1 MAILVNTNTPNALNG
16 VSQQADDLRRPSQ
29 ATEQINA
36 LSSLIEGLKKRP
48 PTVHQKIVTGSA
60 LPTSDTLADFHGFSI
75 NRDADEKH
83 YVRIKTG
90 ASTAALEIDNLVS
103 PSSTVVVKN
112 GAGVSISSSDLTYL
126 HTTNAQ
132 SDLRSITIDD
142 YTFVVNRAI
151 TPEMAATTT
160 TARDPEGLLFVKQTR
175 ENAVY
180 TINLWK
186 DPSAT
191 GAADYTASHTAVAA
205 DDQGDVTAALVA
217 ALTAATANAFF
228 AYSSK
233 GSVLHISEIDGSDF
247 RVEAVCTL
255 GDAFYGFKDEAQA
268 LELLPEEGYA
278 GFKIKI
284 VGDADTADD
293 EYYVKYTSSNSNIT
307 TGFTNGY
314 WEEAVAGGIE
324 YQIDGDTMPHVLL
337 SNADGS
343 FTFKA
348 TDWGER
354 TVGDT
359 DSLPSPSFIDDS
371 IRGAFFFK
379 NRLGLVT
386 GESVVFSEVGEYF
399 NFFRTTIVQ
408 LLDSDP
414 IDIQLASSDISL
426 LNWGLTTSE
435 KLVLFSDRIQFT
447 VESSND
453 VLSAST
459 IESKEVTHL
468 TNFEN
473 TKPIQIGNSIFFGY
487 DKGAY
492 SGVKEYFIGDDT
504 TLFESQDISDQIPR
518 YIEGDILKFAA
529 VDAERIMCV
538 KSDDYTSGIYA
549 YTYYDQGNR
558 RVQAAW
564 CKLDFGTD
572 ATVYDIFSIG
582 TKVYTLI
589 KRGSQYTLEYL
600 DVASGLKDDNSDIV
614 ITLDRRITE
623 ADLVSA
629 SYSAITNLT
638 TIEVPYDFSTN
649 AVPVI
654 VTRPTVSDEGNVR
667 LNNVKLS
674 DSDSSILTVTGDYS
688 AADLFIGQTA
698 TMTYVMTRPTI
709 REQSG
714 ETTLPVYTG
723 RAQVRYCTISLDNS
737 RFLEAQ
743 VTPLYR
749 NAYNYTFTSR
759 QLGTGSAIVGDTLA
773 SVDDSFRIPIMSKNT
788 QFSIVLTNDS
798 PFPSNILGFN
808 WEMIYHSKSRRI

>member
-1 MAILVNTNTPNALNG
+1 MAILVNTNTPNLLNG

-36 LSSLIEGLKKRP
+36 ISSLIEGLKKRP
-48 PTVHQKIVTGSA
+48 PTIHQKIITGSA
-60 LPTSDTLADFHGFSI
+60 VPSSGALADFHGFPI
-75 NRDADEKH
+75 NRDDDEKH

-90 ASTAALEIDNLVS
+90 VSLAALEIDNLITPTAAV
-103 PSSTVVVKN
+103 TVKN
-112 GAGVSISSSDLTYL
+112 SGGSAISASDLTYL
-126 HTTNAQ
+126 HTGNAQ
-132 SDLRSITIDD
+132 RDIRSLTIDD
-142 YTFVVNRAI
+142 YTFIINRAVS
-151 TPEMAATTT
+151 PAMESTTT

-180 TINLWK
+180 TVKLWR
-186 DPSAT
+186 DPSDT
-191 GAADYTASHTAVAA
+191 GTADYTASYTATAA
-205 DDQGDVTAALVA
+205 DDQGDVTSNLVTN
-217 ALTAATANAFF
+217 LNTAGANTYFT
-228 AYSSK
+228 YSSQ
-233 GSVLHISEIDGSDF
+233 GSVIHVTETDNTDF
-247 RVEAVCTL
+247 RVEAECTL

-293 EYYVKYTSSNSNIT
+293 EYYVQYTSSNSNIT
-307 TGFTNGY
+307 SGFTNGY

-324 YQIDGDTMPHVLL
+324 YQIDPDTMPHVLI
-337 SNADGS
+337 SNADGT
-343 FTFKA
+343 FTYKPA
-348 TDWGER
+348 TWGER

-359 DSLPSPSFIDDS
+359 DSVPNPSFVDDY

-379 NRLGLVT
+379 NRLGLIT

-408 LLDSDP
+408 LLDSDS

-447 VESSND
+447 IESSND

-459 IESKEVTHL
+459 IESKEITHL

-473 TKPIQIGNSIFFGY
+473 AQPILVGNSIFFGY

-492 SGVKEYFIGDDT
+492 AGVKEYFIGDDT
-504 TLFESQDISDQIPR
+504 TLFSSQDISDQIPR
-518 YIEGDILKFAA
+518 YIEGDVLKFAA
-529 VDAERIMCV
+529 VDAERFMCV
-538 KSDDYTSGIYA
+538 KSDDYTTGVYV

-564 CKLDFGTD
+564 GKLDFGVD
-572 ATVYDIFSIG
+572 ATVYDVFSVG
-582 TKVYTLI
+582 TKVYILV
-589 KRGSQYTLEYL
+589 KRGSEYTLEYM
-600 DVASGLKDDNSDIV
+600 DVAAGLKDDNSTIV
-614 ITLDRRITE
+614 ISLDRRITE
-623 ADLVSA
+623 DDFVSA
-629 SYSAITNLT
+629 TYSAITNLT

-649 AVPVI
+649 AVPAI

-667 LNNVKLS
+667 LNNVELS
-674 DSDSSILTVTGDYS
+674 DSNSSILTVKGDYS
-688 AADLFIGQTA
+688 TADLFVGQIA
-698 TMTYVMTRPTI
+698 TMTYIMTRPTI
-709 REQSG
+709 REASG

-723 RAQVRYCTISLDNS
+723 RAQVRYCTLSLDDS
-737 RFLEAQ
+737 RFLEAT

-749 NAYNYTFTSR
+749 QAYKYTFTSR
-759 QLGTGSAIVGDTLA
+759 NLGTGSAIVGDTLD
-773 SVDDSFRIPIMSKNT
+773 SVDTTFRIPIMSKNT
-788 QFSIVLTNDS
+788 QFSIVLSNDS
-798 PFPSNILGFN
+798 PFPSNILGVN
-808 WEMIYHSKSRRI
+808 WEMLYHARSRRL